1 MDVAPLLSVSHVADK
16 CRNPVQQTCNYEPSE
31 ELDSGSQLGGGLT
44 RLVGSFFGVSVGH
57 EQCGWTVHY
66 RVDVGPFLGTT
77 VGCRIHAT
85 AVDPALIVA
94 EFKLVP

>member
-1 MDVAPLLSVSHVADK
+1 MWLTKVAIPCSRPAITNHQKNWILGHNSA
-16 CRNPVQQTCNYEPSE
+16 
-31 ELDSGSQLGGGLT
+31 GGGLT

-66 RVDVGPFLGTT
+66 RVDVCPFLGTT
-77 VGCRIHAT
+77 VGCRVHAA
-85 AVDPALIVA
+85 AVNLALIVA